1 MYVSND
7 ENASTFEDYYVYSMP
22 FAAVP
27 YSNTPLRMSL
37 KERYRIVDIPS
48 LVFMDRLGNILQVDG
63 RKTVSSWVSWVVSS
77 VVSSVVSNSL
87 FFLRSSSFFFLLSFF
102 FLFPFFFSP
111 FFPLLL
117 PSSFLFRHQQRQCH
131 CIERPRRRQ
140 IVDRRPRERECHSP
154 PVFPVFS
161 LALLRQ
167 WHAAAITFTPTQSPF
182 SPPPT
187 PPTPPTPPRSSSTV
201 DTHEHS

>member
-37 KERYRIVDIPS
+37 KERYRIADIPS

-87 FFLRSSSFFFLLSFF
+87 FFLRSSSFFLLSSFFFLSFF
-102 FLFPFFFSP
+102 FLPLSFFFSLLPPSAP
-111 FFPLLL
+111 FFLPLQAPATAVPLY
-117 PSSFLFRHQQRQCH
+117 
-131 CIERPRRRQ
+131 
-140 IVDRRPRERECHSP
+140 
-154 PVFPVFS
+154 
-161 LALLRQ
+161 
-167 WHAAAITFTPTQSPF
+167 
-182 SPPPT
+182 
-187 PPTPPTPPRSSSTV
+187 
-201 DTHEHS
+201 

>member
-1 MYVSND
+1 MATTFVGLYTGTNLCCCCCSSSSSSSSSSSCFWLRALICSDNRQSSSLTEQHDLRPSTFDLQVLASWYTAARLSGIPLELVYVSND

-37 KERYRIVDIPS
+37 KERYRIADIPS

-87 FFLRSSSFFFLLSFF
+87 FFLLSSFFFSLLPPS
-102 FLFPFFFSP
+102 SP
-111 FFPLLL
+111 FFLPLQAPATAVPLY
-117 PSSFLFRHQQRQCH
+117 
-131 CIERPRRRQ
+131 
-140 IVDRRPRERECHSP
+140 
-154 PVFPVFS
+154 
-161 LALLRQ
+161 
-167 WHAAAITFTPTQSPF
+167 
-182 SPPPT
+182 
-187 PPTPPTPPRSSSTV
+187 
-201 DTHEHS
+201 